1 MGRFI
6 FSKERFHII
15 FEHIY
20 NTQTVMCN
28 INIIQFSNLK
38 AMKLYVNNEI
48 NKYPTHPPRQLLCE
62 ESRGGG
68 KHLGVLLSH

>member
-48 NKYPTHPPRQLLCE
+48 MA
-62 ESRGGG
+62 
-68 KHLGVLLSH
+68 